1 MSSSTPN
8 EEQRAST
15 DDEEPV
21 TYDSKSESQVL
32 LHEGDP
38 LDIDDPE
45 LELVLG
51 DDLDPEAWWIDEEE
65 DGEGITPLMDMNGFD
80 TDHDHDLDN
89 EEIEDLTRFSVDDS
103 EHDFYE

>member
-1 MSSSTPN
+1 MSRSTPN

-15 DDEEPV
+15 DDEEPI
-21 TYDSKSESQVL
+21 TCDPTSESQVL

-51 DDLDPEAWWIDEEE
+51 YNLDPEVWWVDEEE
-65 DGEGITPLMDMNGFD
+65 DREDITPLMGMSVLDA
-80 TDHDHDLDN
+80 DHDCDLDN
-89 EEIEDLTRFSVDDS
+89 EEIEDLTLFSVDDS
-103 EHDFYE
+103 EHDVYE

>member
-15 DDEEPV
+15 DDEEPI
-21 TYDSKSESQVL
+21 TCGSESESQVL

-51 DDLDPEAWWIDEEE
+51 DDLDPEVWWVDEEE
-65 DGEGITPLMDMNGFD
+65 DGEDITPLMGMNGLD
-80 TDHDHDLDN
+80 TDHDGDLDN
-89 EEIEDLTRFSVDDS
+89 EEIEDLTLFSVDDS